1 MMGGNIKVKSELGKG
16 SEITIGLRFKTT
28 SATKNRGVIQ
38 ELNGFRAL
46 VADDNMDSCVSVEKM
61 LRTIGLRPEWTTS
74 GKEAVFRA
82 KYATEQNDPFHVY
95 IIDWLMPDMNGV
107 EVVRRIRSEIGDEVP
122 IIILTAY
129 DWSDI
134 EDEAREAGVTAFC
147 AKPLFLSE
155 LYDVLQNSSKA
166 GGIGGNEIIAPDTF
180 KGRKVLLV
188 EDVELNREIAETIL
202 QEAGIHVVCV
212 GNGQKAVEYMSQP
225 EADDIDLILMD
236 IMMPELGGYDACS
249 RIRSYSTAPVLFLT
263 AKTQEGDKRRAY
275 DSGGDD
281 FLAKPFSHAELMMK
295 VESLL
300 RRYRVYKSKSSGRT
314 LRPGIVLDEENR
326 RVLVNGQPLELTE
339 TEFSILHCLA
349 ENRGR
354 VVPVRT
360 IYETVWHETYMPA
373 SNNTVM
379 VHIVNLRKKL
389 EEDPANPR
397 LIRTVWGK
405 GYQID

>member
-1 MMGGNIKVKSELGKG
+1 MEEAIR
-16 SEITIGLRFKTT
+16 I
-28 SATKNRGVIQ
+28 
-38 ELNGFRAL
+38 L
-46 VADDNMDSCVSVEKM
+46 VVDDE
-61 LRTIGLRPEWTTS
+61 
-74 GKEAVFRA
+74 
-82 KYATEQNDPFHVY
+82 
-95 IIDWLMPDMNGV
+95 PDI
-107 EVVRRIRSEIGDEVP
+107 RRIIR
-122 IIILTAY
+122 ILLESRGY
-129 DWSDI
+129 RVL
-134 EDEAREAGVTAFC
+134 EA
-147 AKPLFLSE
+147 P
-155 LYDVLQNSSKA
+155 N
-166 GGIGGNEIIAPDTF
+166 
-180 KGRKVLLV
+180 GRLAV
-188 EDVELNREIAETIL
+188 ETIRK
-202 QEAGIHVVCV
+202 EPDV
-212 GNGQKAVEYMSQP
+212 
-225 EADDIDLILMD
+225 DLILLD
-236 IMMPELGGYDACS
+236 IMMPELSGIEAS
-249 RIRSYSTAPVLFLT
+249 REIRSISSAPILFLT
-263 AKTQEGDKRRAY
+263 ARTQEQDKLEAY
-275 DSGGDD
+275 QSGGDD
-281 FLAKPFSHAELMMK
+281 YLAKPFSHGELMMK

>member
-1 MMGGNIKVKSELGKG
+1 MQ
-16 SEITIGLRFKTT
+16 
-28 SATKNRGVIQ
+28 AH
-38 ELNGFRAL
+38 
-46 VADDNMDSCVSVEKM
+46 
-61 LRTIGLRPEWTTS
+61 
-74 GKEAVFRA
+74 
-82 KYATEQNDPFHVY
+82 TETLWQ
-95 IIDWLMPDMNGV
+95 
-107 EVVRRIRSEIGDEVP
+107 
-122 IIILTAY
+122 
-129 DWSDI
+129 
-134 EDEAREAGVTAFC
+134 
-147 AKPLFLSE
+147 
-155 LYDVLQNSSKA
+155 
-166 GGIGGNEIIAPDTF
+166 
-180 KGRKVLLV
+180 
-188 EDVELNREIAETIL
+188 
-202 QEAGIHVVCV
+202 
-212 GNGQKAVEYMSQP
+212 
-225 EADDIDLILMD
+225 
-236 IMMPELGGYDACS
+236 
-249 RIRSYSTAPVLFLT
+249 
-263 AKTQEGDKRRAY
+263 
-275 DSGGDD
+275 
-281 FLAKPFSHAELMMK
+281 
-295 VESLL
+295 LL